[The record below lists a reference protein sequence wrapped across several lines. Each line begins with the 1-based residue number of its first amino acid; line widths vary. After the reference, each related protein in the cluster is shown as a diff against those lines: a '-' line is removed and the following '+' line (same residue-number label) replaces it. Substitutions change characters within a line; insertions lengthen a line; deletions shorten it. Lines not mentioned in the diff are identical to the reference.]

1 MSVSYRN
8 DDFVLQVLDEDATVS
23 NIVNKYD
30 AFLEAL
36 SGEHYAFQTEAIK
49 TVLKFLLSSRFKNT
63 GDLAA
68 DNFDRNVKL
77 QSFYGNTLHTY
88 LSSFALADKK
98 SVTVDLATGTG
109 KSFAI
114 YGLARVMLAEG
125 LVDKVLVCATSLILT
140 DTKALSACASKN
152 NSPLHSTNPIN
163 SAAVESCLSPVA
175 D

>member
-1 MSVSYRN
+1 MSVTYRN
-8 DDFVLQVLDEDATVS
+8 DDFVLQVLDEEAAVS

-49 TVLKFLLSSRFKNT
+49 TVLKFLLSSRYKNT
-63 GDLAA
+63 GDLATE
-68 DNFDRNVKL
+68 NFDRNTKL
-77 QSFYGNTLHTY
+77 QSFYDNTLHNY

-98 SVTVDLATGTG
+98 SVSIDLATGTG

-125 LVDKVLVCATSLILT
+125 LGNFSLPT
-140 DTKALSACASKN
+140 G
-152 NSPLHSTNPIN
+152 
-163 SAAVESCLSPVA
+163 SCRQNQIG
-175 D
+175 